1 MRDMGASRLVVVSNR
16 GPYRVKGSGARRHVV
31 RAAGGLVTAL
41 DPMLRRRGG
50 VWVSAQETDH
60 PIVVDA
66 RGDEDRYDLA
76 QVGMTRKLREAFY
89 GPVSNGVLWPTLHSM
104 PATVELG
111 SAPWESYREAN
122 RAFAQASLE
131 SGDASSIYW
140 IHDYHLMLVPMYL
153 REKSPDARIGWFCHI
168 PWPGPDLFA
177 ALPWRDEMLEGLLGA
192 DLIGFHTEGY
202 ARQFLACVAQLTDH
216 EVDDFVIRHD
226 GRTTR
231 VVVAPIGVPF
241 GEIQAHAE
249 SSEVRRRTREI
260 RRLLYDRK
268 MILGV
273 DRLDYTKGVP
283 ERLRAFAKLLKRNPG
298 IRRKV
303 VLVQVMVPSREAV
316 RAYRDLKDEVDRMVG
331 DINGRYAVTGLVPVH
346 YFYRS
351 LSKDDL
357 YAHYRAADVAL
368 VTPLRDGMNL
378 VAHEYCASRLEETG
392 ALVLSE
398 FAGSAHYMPDALLVN
413 PHDVNQTM
421 DALLTALRMPP
432 EVQRERMRA
441 LRAVVKKLDV
451 HGWAE
456 RYLQQLESNA

>member
-1 MRDMGASRLVVVSNR
+1 M
-16 GPYRVKGSGARRHVV
+16 
-31 RAAGGLVTAL
+31 TAL

-66 RGDEDRYDLA
+66 RGDEGGYDLA
-76 QVGMTRKLREAFY
+76 QVSMTRKLREAFY

-122 RAFAQASLE
+122 RAFAQASIE
-131 SGDASSIYW
+131 SGDAQSIYW
-140 IHDYHLMLVPMYL
+140 IHDYHLMLVPKFL
-153 REKSPDARIGWFCHI
+153 REKAPEARIGWFCHI

-192 DLIGFHTEGY
+192 DVLGFHTEGY

-216 EVDDFVIRHD
+216 AVEDRIVRHH

-231 VVVAPIGVPF
+231 VIVAPIGVPF
-241 GEIQAHAE
+241 AE
-249 SSEVRRRTREI
+249 VQTLAASDEVQRRAREI
-260 RRLLYDRK
+260 RRLLLDRK

-316 RAYRDLKDEVDRMVG
+316 RAYRELKDEVDRMVG

-351 LSKDDL
+351 LSKEDL
-357 YAHYRAADVAL
+357 YAHYRAADVGL

-378 VAHEYCASRLEETG
+378 VAHEYCASKLDDGG

-398 FAGSAHYMPDALLVN
+398 FAGAAHYMPDALLVN
-413 PHDVNQTM
+413 PHDVDETM
-421 DALLTALRMPP
+421 HALSTALRMPDA
-432 EVQRERMRA
+432 ERTRRMNA

-451 HGWAE
+451 HVWAE
-456 RYLQQLESNA
+456 RYLEQLES